1 MRPTTPLQNF
11 FVSELLKHL
20 VGCAASM
27 SRYESDDQLSQY
39 LLFHYGSEEET
50 LGDMPGPRAGLNF
63 PRRCVSELIGPMGRD
78 SRALDV
84 GCSVGRST
92 FELAR
97 YAAEVIGVDFS
108 KNFIKAAQN
117 LKEAGEIEATTVV
130 EGELSATF
138 RAKVPVGI
146 ECERVSFEVG
156 DAMNLRSDL
165 GGFDAVLAANLICR
179 LSEPKRFLERAPQL
193 VKPGG
198 QFLLST
204 PFSWLEEFT
213 PRANW
218 LGSGGQRS
226 FDVIKEILNPHFEL
240 QTTKEMPFLIREHE
254 RKFQYGISLGS
265 RWLRRAA

>member
-1 MRPTTPLQNF
+1 MN
-11 FVSELLKHL
+11 
-20 VGCAASM
+20 
-27 SRYESDDQLSQY
+27 RYESDDELSQY
-39 LLFHYGSEEET
+39 LLFHYGSEEEI
-50 LGDMPGPRAGLNF
+50 LGDMPAPRAGLNF

-84 GCSVGRST
+84 GCAVGRST

-97 YAAEVIGVDFS
+97 YAAKVIGVDFS
-108 KNFIKAAQN
+108 KKFIQAAET
-117 LKEAGEIEATTVV
+117 LKQAGECEGHKVL

-146 ECERVSFEVG
+146 ECERVTFEVG
-156 DAMNLRSDL
+156 DAMHLRPDL
-165 GGFDAVLAANLICR
+165 EGFDAVLAANLICR
-179 LSEPKRFLERAPQL
+179 LPEPRRFLDRVPQL

-226 FDVIKEILNPHFEL
+226 FEVIKEILNPHFEL

-265 RWLRRAA
+265 RWLRRSV

>member
-1 MRPTTPLQNF
+1 MFSAGASF
-11 FVSELLKHL
+11 FLSGVFPHLL
-20 VGCAASM
+20 ASSLCM
-27 SRYESDDQLSQY
+27 NCYESNDQLSQY
-39 LLFHYGSEEET
+39 LLFHYGSEEDI

-84 GCSVGRST
+84 GCAVGRSS

-97 YAAEVIGVDFS
+97 YAAEVIGIDFS
-108 KNFIKAAQN
+108 KNFIAAAQN
-117 LKEAGEIEATTVV
+117 LKEAGECEGSTVV
-130 EGELSATF
+130 EGALSATF

-146 ECERVSFEVG
+146 ECDRVTFEVG

-179 LSEPKRFLERAPQL
+179 LSEPQRFLERVPQL
-193 VKPGG
+193 LKPGG
-198 QFLLST
+198 QLLLST

-218 LGSGGQRS
+218 LGGGGRRS
-226 FDVIKEILNPHFEL
+226 FEVIKEILNPHFEL
-240 QTTKEMPFLIREHE
+240 QTTKDMPFLIREHE
-254 RKFQYGISLGS
+254 RKFQYGVSLGS
-265 RWLRRAA
+265 RWFRRGA

>member
-1 MRPTTPLQNF
+1 MNL
-11 FVSELLKHL
+11 
-20 VGCAASM
+20 
-27 SRYESDDQLSQY
+27 YETDAQLSQY

-50 LGDMPGPRAGLNF
+50 LGDMPVPRTGLNF

-84 GCSVGRST
+84 GCAVGRST

-97 YAAEVIGVDFS
+97 YAAEVIGVDSS
-108 KNFIKAAQN
+108 KRFIAAAQN
-117 LKEAGEIEATTVV
+117 LKEAGECEGSTVV
-130 EGELSATF
+130 EGELNATF

-146 ECERVSFEVG
+146 ECARVTFEVG
-156 DAMNLRSDL
+156 DAMNLRPDL
-165 GGFDAVLAANLICR
+165 GDFDAVLAANLICR
-179 LSEPKRFLERAPQL
+179 LPEPKRFLDRVSRL

-198 QFLLST
+198 QFLLGT

-218 LGSGGQRS
+218 LGGGGRRS
-226 FDVIKEILNPHFEL
+226 FEVIKEILSPHFEL
-240 QTTKEMPFLIREHE
+240 QTTKDMPFLIREHE

-265 RWLRRAA
+265 RWLRRA

>member
-1 MRPTTPLQNF
+1 MNP
-11 FVSELLKHL
+11 
-20 VGCAASM
+20 
-27 SRYESDDQLSQY
+27 YETDTHLSQY

-78 SRALDV
+78 SSALDV
-84 GCSVGRST
+84 GCAVGRST

-97 YAAEVIGVDFS
+97 YASSVVGIDS
-108 KNFIKAAQN
+108 SQSFISAAQN
-117 LKEAGEIEATTVV
+117 LQKAGQCKGTTVV
-130 EGELSATF
+130 EGSLLATF
-138 RAKVPVGI
+138 EAKVPVGI
-146 ECERVSFEVG
+146 ECQRVSFEVG
-156 DAMNLRSDL
+156 DATDLRKDL
-165 GGFDAVLAANLICR
+165 AGFDAVLAANLICR
-179 LSEPKRFLERAPQL
+179 LSDPASFLSRVPKL

-213 PRANW
+213 PRENW
-218 LGSGGQRS
+218 LGGGGQRS
-226 FDVIKEILNPHFEL
+226 FDVIKEILTPDFEL

-265 RWLRRAA
+265 RWVRRRV